1 MALIFR
7 PRCRICRRCCG
18 SRAASGQQPAAVYSS
33 CNCSVA
39 KVQGLRIPCRSA
51 PAGRFICKE
60 VHVVCS
66 YGWVSK
72 GAGVVVYL
80 LREVCGR
87 ALRAGSYWLGTSR
100 SHSQIWA
107 PEADCCQPLPHL
119 SDGAGRQPVPPAC
132 RPGFHQLDFEPPSR
146 CRCRCSGRHRAA
158 TVWLREVSRGKRH
171 GTTVDHRRSRRS
183 RLPSNAA
190 GAATLDPRYAG
201 AATERSQPCGP
212 MSKPRRVW
220 PASAARAADLPM
232 LPEA

>member
-7 PRCRICRRCCG
+7 PRCRISRRCCG
-18 SRAASGQQPAAVYSS
+18 SRAASGQLPAAVYSS
-33 CNCSVA
+33 CSCSVA

-60 VHVVCS
+60 VHVCS
-66 YGWVSK
+66 YGWFQEM
-72 GAGVVVYL
+72 ALLVYL
-80 LREVCGR
+80 LKAKAEKFASD
-87 ALRAGSYWLGTSR
+87 ALTR
-100 SHSQIWA
+100 SHRA

-171 GTTVDHRRSRRS
+171 STTVDHRRSRRS

-201 AATERSQPCGP
+201 AAAERSQPCGP

>member
-1 MALIFR
+1 MA
-7 PRCRICRRCCG
+7 
-18 SRAASGQQPAAVYSS
+18 AEQPAASS
-33 CNCSVA
+33 QQQFIAAAAAASQRCKDYGYRAEVPQQADSSA
-39 KVQGLRIPCRSA
+39 KRCMS
-51 PAGRFICKE
+51 F
-60 VHVVCS
+60 VHTGGFRKAAQRPS
-66 YGWVSK
+66 LL
-72 GAGVVVYL
+72 VYL
-80 LREVCGR
+80 LKSAKFAHATAAR
-87 ALRAGSYWLGTSR
+87 WLGTSR

-171 GTTVDHRRSRRS
+171 STTVDHRRSRRS

-190 GAATLDPRYAG
+190 GAATLDPGYAG

>member
-1 MALIFR
+1 M
-7 PRCRICRRCCG
+7 
-18 SRAASGQQPAAVYSS
+18 
-33 CNCSVA
+33 
-39 KVQGLRIPCRSA
+39 QGLRIPCRSA
-51 PAGRFICKE
+51 QQADSSAKRYMSF
-60 VHVVCS
+60 VHTGGFRKVGGCCLGIS
-66 YGWVSK
+66 PEK
-72 GAGVVVYL
+72 RNAI
-80 LREVCGR
+80 REVCGR
-87 ALRAGSYWLGTSR
+87 CRWTSR

-171 GTTVDHRRSRRS
+171 STTVDHRRSRRS

-201 AATERSQPCGP
+201 AAAERSQPCGP

-220 PASAARAADLPM
+220 PASAARAADLPR